1 MIKVRN
7 EINVI
12 YKKVLDAYFATKT
25 EEIEYE
31 IVKGKE
37 SNYKAISGDNLS
49 KIASKNKITLAK
61 LKEDNGLKSNDI
73 KVGQAFI
80 IKQNDKKTEKGKKL
94 TFTKLNKAIL
104 GQEVYI
110 IVKTENLDEIEI
122 QINVKQAKEKVLV
135 EKDKAITVLQ
145 DDSELRLIKTKV
157 GDYSTNDKI
166 TNKDEFKHWAIAK
179 IILAPKKDET
189 LKSYIKAL
197 NTTTDKKTHLFLA
210 VDASTEKGNDAIFCN
225 EKGEEIKSK
234 TPNFYLNET
243 EKWLEFINED
253 PIWMLTA
260 KNELGEKEISGK
272 EANKQIL
279 EYFKASKFWGTD
291 DSGGE
296 NAWCGSFVSWVMKK
310 HKHSPPSNAFR
321 AKEWKNFGKVITSP
335 VYGAIGVKSRKGGG
349 HVAFIVG
356 KSKDDEYYFM
366 LGGNQSDEVNITK
379 YKKTVWDTFVVPKD
393 YDITDK
399 TLPIYSEQSK
409 KAGSES

>member
-179 IILAPKKDET
+179 IILAPKK
-189 LKSYIKAL
+189 
-197 NTTTDKKTHLFLA
+197 
-210 VDASTEKGNDAIFCN
+210 
-225 EKGEEIKSK
+225 
-234 TPNFYLNET
+234 
-243 EKWLEFINED
+243 
-253 PIWMLTA
+253 
-260 KNELGEKEISGK
+260 
-272 EANKQIL
+272 
-279 EYFKASKFWGTD
+279 
-291 DSGGE
+291 
-296 NAWCGSFVSWVMKK
+296 
-310 HKHSPPSNAFR
+310 R
-321 AKEWKNFGKVITSP
+321 
-335 VYGAIGVKSRKGGG
+335 
-349 HVAFIVG
+349 
-356 KSKDDEYYFM
+356 
-366 LGGNQSDEVNITK
+366 
-379 YKKTVWDTFVVPKD
+379 
-393 YDITDK
+393 
-399 TLPIYSEQSK
+399 
-409 KAGSES
+409 